1 MILPVVLKKEG
12 RKEPDAPVYYV
23 VAANGIFQIREAGSY
38 RAVTPARAGI
48 PGLLPEEERVELR
61 FPRLPAPML
70 EEVLAFFREVYR
82 RHGGEAIVILFYRSD
97 TEEFRVDAPEQTLP
111 GYRDWR
117 GEWRASPHLDYGE
130 APRPPDFLRFGT
142 IHSHADMAAYSSFTD
157 RQDEQYHDGLHI
169 VYGHVQSA
177 YPSRTA
183 CFVANGTR
191 FSLRPEQVLEPC
203 ADLDRPVRA
212 GWMARVRRAEKKSYV
227 TPVASGGSGAS
238 RSYDYWNVDAGSGR
252 GN

>member
-1 MILPVVLKKEG
+1 
-12 RKEPDAPVYYV
+12 
-23 VAANGIFQIREAGSY
+23 
-38 RAVTPARAGI
+38 
-48 PGLLPEEERVELR
+48 
-61 FPRLPAPML
+61 
-70 EEVLAFFREVYR
+70 
-82 RHGGEAIVILFYRSD
+82 
-97 TEEFRVDAPEQTLP
+97 
-111 GYRDWR
+111 
-117 GEWRASPHLDYGE
+117 
-130 APRPPDFLRFGT
+130 
-142 IHSHADMAAYSSFTD
+142 MAAYSSFTD

-203 ADLDRPVRA
+203 ADLDRPVRS

-227 TPVASGGSGAS
+227 TSVAPGGSGAS
-238 RSYDYWNVDAGSGR
+238 RSYDYWSVDAGNDR